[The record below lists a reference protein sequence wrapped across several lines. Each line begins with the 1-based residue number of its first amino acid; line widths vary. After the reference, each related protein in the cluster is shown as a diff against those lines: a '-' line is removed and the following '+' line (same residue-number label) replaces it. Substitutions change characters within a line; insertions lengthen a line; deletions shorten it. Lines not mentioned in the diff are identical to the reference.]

1 MKEVTLRAS
10 IVFFQN
16 IHLFLLKLFVL
27 ENIYKG
33 NIFKYWVFICLV
45 LALGGCAGFSEGG
58 MDAEAAR
65 FRHSIRQGKQSGKG
79 IKFYEICPE
88 EFPQGESF
96 VAIRDAQPASEGAQL
111 IRDQVLT
118 DVTIAKKVKELGLPA
133 AIGFESSKAG
143 QLQHFAMFY
152 KTPPHS
158 LVLKRSSMSAQWLS
172 LSQLYESKIVADLK
186 AIPRSVQRLAF
197 HEGVLPPP
205 WPVIIPPDL
214 RDAFAIPSVPDPPS
228 SEVNGQDYIVV
239 ANDLMAN
246 LPISTSVHNQQRV
259 EAALD
264 RLEPAAGVKGIYWR
278 VVLLNAV
285 KPIGFGVPDG
295 SLFVSDGLVQKL
307 NDAELTAVIAHLM
320 GHECYQHARAAANR
334 LNIISVVS
342 LVGGAFSIAG
352 GGMGVFIIPT
362 GSYLGLITN
371 PEFGYTQTEEVEA
384 NVAAARMLKGANL
397 PPDTLFDAMTKLLHP
412 DQEGLLSFDSMH
424 HLSTGTIFQY
434 GLMLDA
440 GLIDEQTDV
449 TD

>member
-33 NIFKYWVFICLV
+33 NIFKYLVFICIV

-118 DVTIAKKVKELGLPA
+118 DVTIAKKVKEFGLPA

-143 QLQHFAMFY
+143 QLQHIAMFY

-172 LSQLYESKIVADLK
+172 LSQLYESKIVADLQ
-186 AIPRSVQRLAF
+186 AVPRSVQRLAF

-205 WPVIIPPDL
+205 WPVIIAPDL
-214 RDAFAIPSVPDPPS
+214 RDVFAIPTVPGPPP

-246 LPISTSVHNQQRV
+246 LPISTSVQNQQRV

-264 RLEPAAGVKGIYWR
+264 RLEPAAGVKGIYWQ

-295 SLFVSDGLVQKL
+295 SLFVSYGLVQKL
-307 NDAELTAVIAHLM
+307 DDAELTAVIAHLM

-334 LNIISVVS
+334 ANSFIFVS
-342 LVGGAFSIAG
+342 NVGAALAVAGGA
-352 GGMGVFIIPT
+352 MGFFTIPT
-362 GSYLGLITN
+362 GSYLGLITD
-371 PEFGYTQTEEVEA
+371 PEFGYTQKEEVEA
-384 NVAAARMLKGANL
+384 NVAAARILKGANL
-397 PPDTLFDAMTKLLHP
+397 PPDKLFDAMTKLL
-412 DQEGLLSFDSMH
+412 DKAEDGSLSFDSVH
-424 HLSTGTIFQY
+424 HLTDGTIIHY

-440 GLIDEQTDV
+440 GLVGEQPNV
-449 TD
+449 TN